1 MGKNKIR
8 SKDKSR
14 KDKTSISDTN
24 GSSTPSTW
32 TSSHGAVITRST
44 SNTSD
49 RRQLPTEPPGKTL
62 CVPTI
67 TSLKDTTTSSTS
79 PSSSPAPPVIRG
91 KGSKDKRDSV
101 ISSTWEGPKQQSEPK
116 ATTAA
121 RPRWGFR
128 PRNWWPCRIIR
139 WIYQFFVALTRIRW
153 TDKQISKDLILTL
166 AFVGIVVAGGYV
178 ALDILLNAIPGVSA
192 QAVDGNCSI
201 VYVTVPGP
209 IITISLVGA
218 SPTNPAKGTYYF
230 SVVNSTTEWL
240 DSIAPPSRFST
251 LPTRTADV
259 TPIVSS
265 VGVTSFLSSGAAV
278 VSSTLGPTT
287 STLSLSGP
295 FVSSS
300 RAAYSRFYAIHN
312 SVAVCDLYAFKCN
325 HLISRLIKQPAWPE
339 IKHTPK
345 HTWRNIF
352 GASTRLERT
361 NDFKCTCNV
370 DKPVWFHFATL
381 LDVLNREFHFDTG
394 DVADFSSIIRSKQ
407 YIQPYIVVELLES
420 AFD

>member
-14 KDKTSISDTN
+14 KDKTSISDTD

-67 TSLKDTTTSSTS
+67 TSLKDTTPSSSS
-79 PSSSPAPPVIRG
+79 PGSSPAPPVIRG
-91 KGSKDKRDSV
+91 KGAKDKRDSV

-128 PRNWWPCRIIR
+128 PRNWWPCRIIQ
-139 WIYQFFVALTRIRW
+139 WIYHFFVALMRIRW

-178 ALDILLNAIPGVSA
+178 ALDILLSAIPGVSA
-192 QAVDGNCSI
+192 QTVDGNCSI

-240 DSIAPPSRFST
+240 DSIAPPSLFST

-259 TPIVSS
+259 RPI
-265 VGVTSFLSSGAAV
+265 LSSMGLSSMPSSGVAV
-278 VSSTLGPTT
+278 GSSTLGSTT
-287 STLSLSGP
+287 SALSLSDP

-300 RAAYSRFYAIHN
+300 CTVYFRRYIVYSSFAVFSLYPFEYYHN
-312 SVAVCDLYAFKCN
+312 
-325 HLISRLIKQPAWPE
+325 ISRLTEQSVGSE
-339 IKHTPK
+339 LKHTPK
-345 HTWRNIF
+345 HAWWKVF
-352 GASTRLERT
+352 GASDWFERT
-361 NDFKCTCNV
+361 DDF
-370 DKPVWFHFATL
+370 
-381 LDVLNREFHFDTG
+381 
-394 DVADFSSIIRSKQ
+394 
-407 YIQPYIVVELLES
+407 
-420 AFD
+420 